1 MVITKV
7 VEFAPKF
14 LKSAVALTPKSLT
27 CGVIEHLFGQ
37 VFKTNLLA
45 GSFDF
50 LAERWV
56 RIEVTDLGLKF
67 CISVQSSS
75 GRMRFKVKSECDQAD
90 VFMRVDWSALLQLS
104 TQQVDPD
111 TLFFRRKL
119 LLTGDTELGLQV
131 KNLLDTIEL
140 EQRLSPYLYQQLVK
154 FAAATAHANE
164 KQIAASKS
172 LTEIK

>member
-7 VEFAPKF
+7 VEFAPRL
-14 LKSAVALTPKSLT
+14 LKSAVALAPPALA
-27 CGVIEHLFGQ
+27 CGVIERLFGQ
-37 VFKTNLLA
+37 IFKTDLEA

-67 CISVQSSS
+67 CISVQSESQ
-75 GRMRFKVKSECDQAD
+75 RMRFQVTPECVQPA

-140 EQRLSPYLYQQLVK
+140 EQRLPRHLYQQLAK
-154 FAAATAHANE
+154 FAEATAQASE
-164 KQIAASKS
+164 KQNATAKS
-172 LTEIK
+172 LTWIK

>member
-7 VEFAPKF
+7 VEFTPGI
-14 LKSAVALTPKSLT
+14 LKATLARLPGSLT
-27 CGVIEHLFGQ
+27 SAAIERLFAQ
-37 VFKTNLLA
+37 IFKTDLA
-45 GSFDF
+45 TGAFDF
-50 LAERWV
+50 LSARWV
-56 RIEVTDLGLKF
+56 RIEVTDLGLNF
-67 CISVQSSS
+67 AVSVQQAND
-75 GRMRFKVKSECDQAD
+75 RTRFKVVPTCDTAD

-140 EQRLSPYLYQQLVK
+140 AQRLPGPCYRLL
-154 FAAATAHANE
+154 TAFSERTNNA
-164 KQIAASKS
+164 KS
-172 LTEIK
+172 LT

>member
-7 VEFAPKF
+7 VELAPGA
-14 LKSAVALTPKSLT
+14 LKAMLARAPAPITNAL
-27 CGVIEHLFGQ
+27 IERLFQQ
-37 VFKTNLLA
+37 VFKADLA
-45 GSFDF
+45 AGAFDF
-50 LAERWV
+50 LSSRWV
-56 RIEVTDLGLKF
+56 RIEVRDIGLKF
-67 CISVQSSS
+67 AISVQQLPQ
-75 GRMRFKVKSECDQAD
+75 GAHFKVVSSTAHPD

-140 EQRLSPYLYQQLVK
+140 RQRLPGPCYRLL
-154 FAAATAHANE
+154 ANLAERTATV
-164 KQIAASKS
+164 KS
-172 LTEIK
+172 LT